1 MDDPRGHEP
10 DVEAL
15 VERAQAGDREALG
28 AIYDRLAGR
37 VYRFALFRVGSRA
50 DAEDLMQRTFLK
62 MIESLP
68 RYQRRGIPF
77 EAWFFRLARNGVI
90 DHLRGRR
97 AHQPLEALADI
108 DSAEPGPHEA
118 AELAVEFRRIE
129 DAMQELTPI
138 QQEVIGYRFMAGLS
152 PREIGLVIGKREG
165 SVRALQF
172 RAIQA
177 LRRSLDRQSDDKDPE
192 SPNAIPEAGLEP

>member
-1 MDDPRGHEP
+1 MDPREHEQ

-37 VYRFALFRVGSRA
+37 VYRFALFRVGSPA

-62 MIESLP
+62 MIEALP
-68 RYQRRGIPF
+68 RYQQRGLPF
-77 EAWFFRLARNGVI
+77 EAWFFRLARNSAI
-90 DHLRGRR
+90 DHLRARR
-97 AHQPLEALADI
+97 MHQPLETLADV
-108 DSAEPGPHEA
+108 DSPEPSPEA
-118 AELAVEFRRIE
+118 SAELAAEFRRLE
-129 DAMQELTPI
+129 EAMRGLTPI

-152 PREIGLVIGKREG
+152 AREIGQVIGKREG

-172 RAIQA
+172 RALEA
-177 LRRSLDRQSDDKDPE
+177 LRRSLGESSDPE
-192 SPNAIPEAGLEP
+192 TKEPLMVPEPEVER

>member
-1 MDDPRGHEP
+1 MDPREHEQ

-15 VERAQAGDREALG
+15 VERAQKGDRAAVG

-37 VYRFALFRVGSRA
+37 VYRFALFRVDSRA

-68 RYQRRGIPF
+68 RYQPRGIPF
-77 EAWFFRLARNGVI
+77 EAWFFRLARNTVI

-97 AHQPLEALADI
+97 PHQPLETLAEV
-108 DSAEPGPHEA
+108 DSSRPGPEES
-118 AELAVEFRRIE
+118 AELAMEFRRLE
-129 DAMQELTPI
+129 AALQELTPV

-152 PREIGLVIGKREG
+152 AREIGLIIDKREG

-172 RAIQA
+172 RALQA
-177 LRRSLDRQSDDKDPE
+177 LRRSLGREAAVEMHDPRVLPE
-192 SPNAIPEAGLEP
+192 SELEP

>member
-1 MDDPRGHEP
+1 MDPHEHEQ

-15 VERAQAGDREALG
+15 VTRAQSGDRAALG

-68 RYQRRGIPF
+68 RYQPRGIPF
-77 EAWFFRLARNGVI
+77 EAWFFRIARNAVI

-97 AHQPLEALADI
+97 SSEPLDALADVEGP
-108 DSAEPGPHEA
+108 APGPAES
-118 AELAVEFRRIE
+118 AELAMEFRRLE
-129 DAMQELTPI
+129 DALQQLTPV
-138 QQEVIGYRFMAGLS
+138 QQEVIGYRYMAGLS
-152 PREIGLVIGKREG
+152 SREIGLIIGKREG

-172 RAIQA
+172 RALQA
-177 LRRSLDRQSDDKDPE
+177 LRRSLGRPVDAEPHDPRIVPETELE
-192 SPNAIPEAGLEP
+192 S

>member
-1 MDDPRGHEP
+1 MDPHEHEQ

-15 VERAQAGDREALG
+15 VRRAQEGDRAALG
-28 AIYDRLAGR
+28 AIYDQLAGR

-68 RYQRRGIPF
+68 RYQSRGIPF
-77 EAWFFRLARNGVI
+77 EAWFFRLARNTVI

-97 AHQPLEALADI
+97 PHQRLETVVEVE
-108 DSAEPGPHEA
+108 SSRPGPEET
-118 AELAVEFRRIE
+118 AELAGEFRRLE
-129 DAMQELTPI
+129 AALQELTPV

-152 PREIGLVIGKREG
+152 SRDIGLIIGKREG

-172 RAIQA
+172 RALA
-177 LRRSLDRQSDDKDPE
+177 TLRRSLGHGEMHDSRFLPE
-192 SPNAIPEAGLEP
+192 SELES

>member
-1 MDDPRGHEP
+1 MDPREHEQ
-10 DVEAL
+10 DIEAL
-15 VERAQAGDREALG
+15 VERAQAGDRVALG

-37 VYRFALFRVGSRA
+37 VYRFALFRVGSAA

-68 RYQRRGIPF
+68 RYQPRGIPF
-77 EAWFFRLARNGVI
+77 EAWFFRIARNAVI

-97 AHQPLEALADI
+97 PHEPLESLVQV
-108 DSAEPGPHEA
+108 DSVTPGPEES
-118 AELAVEFRRIE
+118 AELAMEFRRLE
-129 DAMQELTPI
+129 TALQELTPV

-152 PREIGLVIGKREG
+152 ARETGLVIGKREG

-172 RAIQA
+172 RALQA
-177 LRRSLDRQSDDKDPE
+177 LRLSLGRAVDTEPHDPRIVAESEPE
-192 SPNAIPEAGLEP
+192 S

>member
-1 MDDPRGHEP
+1 MDPGEQEQ

-15 VERAQAGDREALG
+15 VERAQAGDRAALG

-77 EAWFFRLARNGVI
+77 EAWFFRLARNNVI

-97 AHQPLEALADI
+97 PDEPWETVERVN
-108 DSAEPGPHEA
+108 STGPGPEES
-118 AELAVEFRRIE
+118 AELAMELRRLE
-129 DAMQELTPI
+129 AALEELTPI
-138 QQEVIGYRFMAGLS
+138 QQEVVGYRFMAGLS
-152 PREIGLVIGKREG
+152 SREIGLIIGKREG

-172 RAIQA
+172 RALQA
-177 LRRSLDRQSDDKDPE
+177 LRLSLRREAVDAETQDPRVVPE
-192 SPNAIPEAGLEP
+192 SELES

>member
-1 MDDPRGHEP
+1 MDPREHEQ

-15 VERAQAGDREALG
+15 VERAQAGDRAAVG

-68 RYQRRGIPF
+68 RYQPRGIPF
-77 EAWFFRLARNGVI
+77 EAWIFRLARNTVI

-97 AHQPLEALADI
+97 PHQPLETLAEV
-108 DSAEPGPHEA
+108 DSSRPGPEES
-118 AELAVEFRRIE
+118 AELAMEFRRLE
-129 DAMQELTPI
+129 AALQELTPV

-152 PREIGLVIGKREG
+152 SREIGLIIGKREG

-172 RAIQA
+172 RALQA
-177 LRRSLDRQSDDKDPE
+177 LRRSLGREAIAAEMQDPRILPE
-192 SPNAIPEAGLEP
+192 SELES

>member
-1 MDDPRGHEP
+1 MDDPRGHEA

-28 AIYDRLAGR
+28 AIYDRLAPR

-90 DHLRGRR
+90 DHLRTRR
-97 AHQPLEALADI
+97 AHQPLDALADI
-108 DSAEPGPHEA
+108 DSAEPGLHEA

-138 QQEVIGYRFMAGLS
+138 QQEVIGYRFMTGLS

-172 RAIQA
+172 RALQA
-177 LRRSLDRQSDDKDPE
+177 LRRSLDRPSDPDPE
-192 SPNAIPEAGLEP
+192 SPNVVPEAGLEP

>member
-1 MDDPRGHEP
+1 MDPGEQEQ

-15 VERAQAGDREALG
+15 VERAQAGDRAALG

-37 VYRFALFRVGSRA
+37 VYRFALFRVRSRA

-68 RYQRRGIPF
+68 RYQPRGIPF
-77 EAWFFRLARNGVI
+77 EAWFFRLARNNVI

-97 AHQPLEALADI
+97 PDEPLETVERVN
-108 DSAEPGPHEA
+108 STGPGPEES
-118 AELAVEFRRIE
+118 AELAMELRRLE
-129 DAMQELTPI
+129 AALEELTPI

-152 PREIGLVIGKREG
+152 SREIGLIIGKREG

-172 RAIQA
+172 RALQA
-177 LRRSLDRQSDDKDPE
+177 LRLSLRREAVDAETQDPRVVPE
-192 SPNAIPEAGLEP
+192 SELES

>member
-1 MDDPRGHEP
+1 MDPDEHEQ

-15 VERAQAGDREALG
+15 VKRAQAGDQAAVG

-50 DAEDLMQRTFLK
+50 DAEDLMQRTFVK

-68 RYQRRGIPF
+68 RYQARGIPF
-77 EAWFFRLARNGVI
+77 EAWFFRLARNNVI
-90 DHLRGRR
+90 DHLRTRR
-97 AHQPLEALADI
+97 QLQPLQTLAPGEGA
-108 DSAEPGPHEA
+108 SPGPEET
-118 AELAVEFRRIE
+118 AELAMAFERLE
-129 DAMQELTPI
+129 EALEKLTPV

-152 PREIGLVIGKREG
+152 ARDIGLIIGKREG

-172 RAIQA
+172 RALQA
-177 LRRSLDRQSDDKDPE
+177 LRRSLTSDAVGAEIPDPRIVPDPE
-192 SPNAIPEAGLEP
+192 LEA

>member
-1 MDDPRGHEP
+1 MDPHELEQ

-15 VERAQAGDREALG
+15 VKRAQAGDQVAIG
-28 AIYDRLAGR
+28 AIYDRLAAR

-68 RYQRRGIPF
+68 RYQPRGIPF
-77 EAWFFRLARNGVI
+77 EAWFFRLARNSVI

-97 AHQPLEALADI
+97 RDQPLETLAGI
-108 DSAEPGPHEA
+108 DSHLPGPEEST
-118 AELAVEFRRIE
+118 ELAMEFRRLE
-129 DAMQELTPI
+129 EALEKLTPV

-152 PREIGLVIGKREG
+152 AREIGLVIGKREG

-172 RAIQA
+172 RALQA
-177 LRRSLDRQSDDKDPE
+177 LRHSLASAAVVPALPDPRILPKSE
-192 SPNAIPEAGLEP
+192 VEP